1 MNSELQVKTAEAE
14 QIIELLKENNH
25 YLKQLFELERKE
37 HREVVIGH
45 IFHVIITMIPWIAIL
60 ILGYF
65 VWQSMIHYLDALNN
79 NINTLKGNF
88 DALST
93 FIQKI
98 TPDFGSILPKLKDTW
113 ENVQFWK

>member
-1 MNSELQVKTAEAE
+1 MNSELPIKATDAE

-25 YLKQLFELERKE
+25 YLKQLFKLQRKE
-37 HREVVIGH
+37 HREAVIAKVFH
-45 IFHVIITMIPWIAIL
+45 IILNMIPWIVVL
-60 ILGYF
+60 VLGYF
-65 VWQSMIHYLDALNN
+65 VWQTVMHYLDALNN

-98 TPDFGSILPKLKDTW
+98 TPDFSSIVPKLKSTW
-113 ENVQFWK
+113 ENIQFWK